1 MLYRFAALALTLL
14 LASCGGGGG
23 GGSGSSGSST
33 PPTLR
38 GVAATG
44 APLVN
49 AAVSVVDG
57 QGKSVGTAT
66 THPADGSYSLTLS
79 STSPAA
85 PLFIQVRGMDATG
98 AMQVLHSTVPT
109 VSSAM
114 VAHVTPLTNAIVA
127 LALGT
132 EPAPVFAAASSSGSQ
147 LTQLASAA
155 PAAGTFLKTLVR
167 PRSAT

>member
-1 MLYRFAALALTLL
+1 MLYRLALVCLTLC

-23 GGSGSSGSST
+23 GGSDSSKPAT

-49 AAVSVVDG
+49 ATVSVVDG

-66 THPADGSYSLTLS
+66 THPTDGSYSLTLS

-85 PLFIQVRGMDATG
+85 PLFVQVRGMDATG

-109 VSSAM
+109 VSAAM
-114 VAHVTPLTNAIVA
+114 VAHVTPLTN
-127 LALGT
+127 
-132 EPAPVFAAASSSGSQ
+132 
-147 LTQLASAA
+147 
-155 PAAGTFLKTLVR
+155 
-167 PRSAT
+167 RSEERRVGKEC